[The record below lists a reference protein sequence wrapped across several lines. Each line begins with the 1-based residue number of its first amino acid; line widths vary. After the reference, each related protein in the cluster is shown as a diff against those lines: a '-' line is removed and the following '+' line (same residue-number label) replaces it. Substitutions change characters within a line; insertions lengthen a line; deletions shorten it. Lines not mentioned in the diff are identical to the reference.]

1 MSGWPVGRLFGFE
14 IRIHLS
20 WILIGSLVAV
30 LVVSQLEA
38 NVPSIASPIKWLAG
52 AVIAGAF
59 FLSVL
64 AHELGHGIVARRRGL
79 DVGPITVFFFGGS
92 ASFQLESD
100 RPRDEAAVAIAG
112 PIVSLGIGAVL
123 ATVGVLARTS
133 RDETLQAVGLV
144 ALVLASLNLILGA
157 ANLVPAYPLD
167 GGRLVRAVFW
177 ARTGD
182 ERRGAR
188 AAASSGRY
196 VGWILVGGGLAIIL
210 LGQTADGLM
219 LGLSGWL
226 LGSASRAINR
236 RLAVQELIE
245 DVRVGDVVD
254 REVTS
259 VSPQLTVD
267 TFAERLME
275 GGEGSALPVVRDDQ
289 VIGVVGSAQLRRVG
303 RKSWATTR
311 AEDVMIGPPS
321 MAALAPGDSL
331 WSALDRLRRTGLD
344 GLPVME
350 AGGLVGVI
358 TRRLIASTIQDRAKL
373 RGVTIR

>member
-112 PIVSLGIGAVL
+112 PIVSLVIGAVL
-123 ATVGVLARTS
+123 AIVGVLARTS
-133 RDETLQAVGLV
+133 RDDTLQAVGLV

-188 AAASSGRY
+188 AAAASGRY

-289 VIGVVGSAQLRRVG
+289 VVGVVGSAQLRRVG